1 MNIRD
6 EKKKYTPPK
15 MKLVKLHQV
24 ANLMNTSNY
33 SEREGEDID
42 ELDEGSD
49 DEFG

>member
-15 MKLVKLHQV
+15 MKLVMLRQQVNLLSSSKLDD
-24 ANLMNTSNY
+24 
-33 SEREGEDID
+33 EGEDID
-42 ELDEGSD
+42 ELDDGYD

>member
-15 MKLVKLHQV
+15 MKIVKLHQV
-24 ANLMNTSNY
+24 VNLLSSSDR
-33 SEREGEDID
+33 SENGDVDIEDID
-42 ELDEGSD
+42 GYD

>member
-15 MKLVKLHQV
+15 MELVKLHQV
-24 ANLMNTSNY
+24 ANLLSSSDY
-33 SEREGEDID
+33 SDGVDVDVEGDND
-42 ELDEGSD
+42 GYD